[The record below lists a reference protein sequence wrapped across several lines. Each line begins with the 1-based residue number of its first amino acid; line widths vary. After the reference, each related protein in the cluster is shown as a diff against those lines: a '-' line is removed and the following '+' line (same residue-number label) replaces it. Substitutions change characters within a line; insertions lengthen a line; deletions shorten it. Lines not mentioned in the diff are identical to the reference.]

1 MTNTIKLSSPE
12 TRDFWEL
19 DVLFED
25 DSLLALAKPAGLW
38 VTPDPQDG
46 FRPHLMG
53 LAHAAIE
60 RGTPWAKERGLTYLA
75 NAHRLDEQTSGVILL
90 AKDKAALVSLGNQFN
105 AEKPTSTYT
114 VLARGGPLDDVFSVD
129 LKLAPHPTRP
139 GVLRP
144 DPELGKKALTE
155 FTVRERFAGFA
166 LIECRPFTERPHQIR
181 VHLQA
186 RGFPVV
192 GDKLYGGKPLFLS
205 RLKKNYR
212 LKPDKEERPLL
223 SRPAI
228 HAERLHLAHPATGA
242 PLEIRCPWP
251 KDLTVAVKYLRRYAL
266 GGPELAAPE
275 APEVP
280 GESIDTQLS

>member
-1 MTNTIKLSSPE
+1 MTKTIKLSSPE
-12 TRDFWEL
+12 TRDFWEM

-25 DSLLALAKPAGLW
+25 GSLLALAKPAGLW
-38 VTPDPQDG
+38 VSPDPLNG
-46 FRPHLMG
+46 FRPNLMG

-90 AKDKAALVSLGNQFN
+90 AKTKTALVSLANQFN
-105 AEKPTSTYT
+105 SEKPTSTYT
-114 VLARGGPLDDVFSVD
+114 ALVRGGPLDDVFSVD

-144 DPELGKKALTE
+144 DPELGKKAFTE
-155 FTVRERFAGFA
+155 FHVQERFAGFA

-186 RGFPVV
+186 RGLPVV

-228 HAERLHLAHPATGA
+228 HAERLNLAHPVTGA
-242 PLEIRCPWP
+242 PIEIHCPWP

-266 GGPELAAPE
+266 GGPELPAPE
-275 APEVP
+275 AQEPSEEPIDPQVP
-280 GESIDTQLS
+280 